1 LSLKKEL
8 KPLQSLAV
16 SAISLSKRVQNKCFY
31 FETPNKNKVYFQKK
45 QNGIFKLLKLTQ
57 QQNIKTNKKLYCS
70 LQI

>member
-31 FETPNKNKVYFQKK
+31 FETPNKNKVYFKVYFPANNK
-45 QNGIFKLLKLTQ
+45 GLKECVLRGE
-57 QQNIKTNKKLYCS
+57 KS
-70 LQI
+70 LKNDSCK